1 MAQTWVDLAKDQAA
15 VDNVVIAEVDCTAE
29 QSVCQEN
36 GVKGYPTLKAF
47 KGGKE
52 IEKYAGGRDMASFK
66 GEFKFIVDFLKEMS
80 LSRPH
85 QVHRYQG
92 CPQG

>member
-1 MAQTWVDLAKDQAA
+1 MPIVSRNLALTEFCFQDQAGN
-15 VDNVVIAEVDCTAE
+15 DNVVIAEVDCTVE
-29 QSVCQEN
+29 SSICGEN

-66 GEFKFIVDFLKEMS
+66 KALSKYLGSAGLVDDMYEN
-80 LSRPH
+80 
-85 QVHRYQG
+85 
-92 CPQG
+92 